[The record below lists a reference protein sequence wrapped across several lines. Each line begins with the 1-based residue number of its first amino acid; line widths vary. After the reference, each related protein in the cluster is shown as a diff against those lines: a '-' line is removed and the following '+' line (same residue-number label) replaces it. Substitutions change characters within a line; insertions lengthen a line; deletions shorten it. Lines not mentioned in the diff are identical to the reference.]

1 MIRLSRRLREL
12 CRSRARSADPVAG
25 RLEGRVVHIGITGH
39 VLLGHGTAE
48 LVDRAL
54 REVLAPWAG
63 PGLVGVTCLAPGSD
77 QIFAR
82 VVLELGG
89 RLEVVLPAPDYREK
103 KIEAEGL
110 AEFDRLLR
118 AASRVSFTG
127 HRSSG
132 LRAYLAASKAV
143 ITRSARLLAV
153 WDGSTDQ
160 RPGATHRAVAH
171 AHSVGVPVDVIWPA
185 GALRR

>member
-1 MIRLSRRLREL
+1 
-12 CRSRARSADPVAG
+12 
-25 RLEGRVVHIGITGH
+25 VVHIGITGH
-39 VLLGHGTAE
+39 VLLGAGTAE
-48 LVDRAL
+48 LVDGAL
-54 REVLAPWAG
+54 REALIPWAG

-89 RLEVVLPAPDYREK
+89 RLEVVLPAPDYRET
-103 KIEAEGL
+103 KIDAENE

-118 AASRVSFTG
+118 AASTVRFTG

-132 LRAYLAASKAV
+132 PDAYLAASKAV
-143 ITRSARLLAV
+143 ITRSARLVAV
-153 WDGSTDQ
+153 WDGSSN
-160 RPGATHRAVAH
+160 RPPGATDYAVAH
-171 AHSVGVPVDVIWPA
+171 AHWVGIPVEIVWPS